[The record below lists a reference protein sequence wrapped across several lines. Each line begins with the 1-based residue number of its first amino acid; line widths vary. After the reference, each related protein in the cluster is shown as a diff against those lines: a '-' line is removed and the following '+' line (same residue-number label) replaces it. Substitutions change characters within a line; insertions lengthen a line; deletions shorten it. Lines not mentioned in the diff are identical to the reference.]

1 MVCICATIHNF
12 DATPLAK
19 QLRTHAARPNVSGA
33 AKMIR
38 GNHFAPRTSNDI
50 GTPQLM
56 TKPAIDKP
64 VRRKAVF
71 TPYAVLWSML
81 GALGLGYLGVAIF
94 EPGWLG
100 DLTPAGTHAE
110 RTAEMEATVTKLA
123 GDVDSIRS
131 SMAKLE
137 LDVSSVKSD
146 VAAQGQQTQTL
157 GSQITALED
166 KVRLAETPVASA
178 AAPAAQT
185 NGVALASAM
194 AAGASDSESDAA
206 AHPATTIINAP
217 SEKSQIV
224 TGSVDKRPAKPKAK
238 ASAAHSDA
246 INFGPAVVKR
256 ENRPLG
262 LQLAS
267 NSTIEGLRQTWGQL
281 AKQHH
286 DKLRKLKARYTINA
300 NPANPSFN
308 LVAGPLR
315 SKAEAAKLCKDLQAQ
330 AVSCSV
336 GDFTGNAL

>member
-1 MVCICATIHNF
+1 
-12 DATPLAK
+12 
-19 QLRTHAARPNVSGA
+19 
-33 AKMIR
+33 
-38 GNHFAPRTSNDI
+38 
-50 GTPQLM
+50 M

-81 GALGLGYLGVAIF
+81 GTLGLGYLGVAVF

-110 RTAEMEATVTKLA
+110 RTAELEATVTKLA
-123 GDVDSIRS
+123 SDVESIHS

-146 VAAQGQQTQTL
+146 VTAQGQQTQVL
-157 GSQITALED
+157 GSQVTALED
-166 KVRLAETPVASA
+166 KMRLAETPVASA
-178 AAPAAQT
+178 AAPGEQT
-185 NGVALASAM
+185 GTDAVASAEPT
-194 AAGASDSESDAA
+194 AASNSGAVGDDQDQ
-206 AHPATTIINAP
+206 PPTKIINAG
-217 SEKSQIV
+217 SDKSQIV

-238 ASAAHSDA
+238 ASAAQSEA
-246 INFGPAVVKR
+246 INFGPAVVKPER
-256 ENRPLG
+256 KPLG
-262 LQLAS
+262 LELAS

-281 AKQHH
+281 AQQHH

-308 LVAGPLR
+308 LVAGPVR
-315 SKAEAAKLCKDLQAQ
+315 SKAEAIKLCKDLQAQ

-336 GDFTGNAL
+336 GDFIGNAL

>member
-1 MVCICATIHNF
+1 
-12 DATPLAK
+12 
-19 QLRTHAARPNVSGA
+19 
-33 AKMIR
+33 
-38 GNHFAPRTSNDI
+38 
-50 GTPQLM
+50 M

-81 GALGLGYLGVAIF
+81 GLLGVGYLGVAVF

-100 DLTPAGTHAE
+100 DLTPAGTHAA
-110 RTAEMEATVTKLA
+110 RTAEMEATLTKLTS
-123 GDVDSIRS
+123 DVDSIRS
-131 SMAKLE
+131 SMTKLE

-146 VAAQGQQTQTL
+146 VATQGQQTQTL
-157 GSQITALED
+157 GSQVTALED
-166 KVRLAETPVASA
+166 KIRLAETPVASA
-178 AAPAAQT
+178 AAPTTQT
-185 NGVALASAM
+185 RSVAVASAM
-194 AAGASDSESDAA
+194 AAGASDSGNGTADQER
-206 AHPATTIINAP
+206 PATTIINAP
-217 SEKSQIV
+217 SQKSQIV
-224 TGSVDKRPAKPKAK
+224 TGSVDKGPAKLKAK

-256 ENRPLG
+256 ETRPLG

-308 LVAGPLR
+308 LVAGPVR
-315 SKAEAAKLCKDLQAQ
+315 SKAEAIKLCKDLQAQ

-336 GDFTGNAL
+336 GDFTGNSL